1 MQDIIHW
8 GSVAALCGLLI
19 VAAVGDIRR
28 FIIPNW
34 LNAAAALLV
43 VPFWLT
49 SADFGWAM
57 VGWQLLTAGCV
68 LLLFGGLFAAGWM
81 GGGDVKLLVALAL
94 WLPWLLFLKMF
105 LIIAVLG
112 GLLTAVLLIVHRV
125 RKQEGAPEI
134 PYGVAIAA
142 GALLTFGEPL
152 VKHLAG

>member
-1 MQDIIHW
+1 MQGIIHW
-8 GSVAALCGLLI
+8 GSVALLCGLLL
-19 VAAVGDIRR
+19 VAAIGDIRR

-34 LNAAAALLV
+34 LNVTVALLA

-49 SADFGWAM
+49 SPDLGWVT
-57 VGWQLLTAGCV
+57 VGWQLAFAGGV

-94 WLPWLLFLKMF
+94 WLPWLLFLQMF
-105 LIIAVLG
+105 LTITVLG
-112 GLLTAVLLIVHRV
+112 GLLTAGLLIAHRI
-125 RKQEGAPEI
+125 RNREGSPEI

-142 GALLTFGEPL
+142 GALLMVGEPL

>member
-1 MQDIIHW
+1 MQGIIHW
-8 GSVAALCGLLI
+8 GSVALLCGLLL

-34 LNAAAALLV
+34 LNAAVALLA

-49 SADFGWAM
+49 SPDLSWTA
-57 VGWQLLTAGCV
+57 VGWQLAFAGGV
-68 LLLFGGLFAAGWM
+68 FALFGGLFAAGWM

-94 WLPWLLFLKMF
+94 WLPWLLFLQMF
-105 LIIAVLG
+105 LTITVLG
-112 GLLTAVLLIVHRV
+112 GLLTTGLLIAHRL
-125 RKQEGAPEI
+125 RNREASPEI

-142 GALLTFGEPL
+142 GALLMVGEPL

>member
-1 MQDIIHW
+1 MQGIIHW
-8 GSVAALCGLLI
+8 GSVAALCGLLL

-34 LNAAAALLV
+34 LNATVALLA

-49 SADFGWAM
+49 SADLSWAS
-57 VGWQLLTAGCV
+57 VGWQLLSASAV
-68 LLLFGGLFAAGWM
+68 LLLFGGLFVAGWM

-105 LIIAVLG
+105 LTITVLG
-112 GLLTAVLLIVHRV
+112 GLLTGGLLIAHRI
-125 RKQEGAPEI
+125 RKQSGSPEI

-142 GALLTFGEPL
+142 GALLMVAEPL
-152 VKHLAG
+152 VKQLAG